1 MRGVPHESR
10 SGGLIM
16 RKIISLILGAL
27 FIVFAGARLLPAQ
40 AQPKEITILYD
51 NRPSDPACL
60 THWGFSC
67 LIKGF
72 EKTILFD
79 VGERRDV
86 LLKNVEAL
94 KVDLKTVDILII
106 SHFHPDHTSA
116 IGAFL
121 NLKPNA
127 KIYVPNDAHPDPR
140 TQPFRDQVQEAGVM
154 LNVVKAPTELIPH
167 VFSTGTMGI
176 GIKEQS
182 LILDTDRGLVIITG
196 CAHQGV
202 VNIVQRAKSMLKKEI
217 ALVLGGF
224 HLLDSSETAIRNI
237 IDKFRENGVRQIGA
251 THCTGDKAIQM
262 MKDVYKEN
270 FLEIGVGK
278 KIVLK

>member
-1 MRGVPHESR
+1 MK
-10 SGGLIM
+10 
-16 RKIISLILGAL
+16 KIIAFTLATVFILFVGGSLLH
-27 FIVFAGARLLPAQ
+27 AQ

-51 NRPSDPACL
+51 NRPSDPAYI

-86 LLKNVEAL
+86 FLENVEAL

-116 IGAFL
+116 IGSFL

-154 LNVVKAPTELIPH
+154 LNVVKAPTEIFPRAFL
-167 VFSTGTMGI
+167 TGTMGF

-182 LILDTDRGLVIITG
+182 LILDTDKGLVIVTG
-196 CAHQGV
+196 CAHQGI
-202 VNIVQRAKSMLKKEI
+202 VNVVQRAKSMLKKEI
-217 ALVLGGF
+217 ALLLGGF
-224 HLLDSSETAIRNI
+224 HLLDSSETAIKNI
-237 IDKFRENGVRQIGA
+237 IDKFKENGVQQIGA

-262 MKDVYKEN
+262 MKDIYKEN